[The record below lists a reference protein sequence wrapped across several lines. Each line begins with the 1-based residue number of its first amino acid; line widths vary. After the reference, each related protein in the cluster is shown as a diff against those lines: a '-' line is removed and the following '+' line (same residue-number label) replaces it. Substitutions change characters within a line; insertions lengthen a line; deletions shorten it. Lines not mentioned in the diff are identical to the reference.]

1 MVDGDWL
8 MVIGF
13 VIGWWRLTGGDWLCD
28 VHLAAASEARGKKAA
43 ATKAAQQRVDNC
55 TAPTPASTISDCD
68 SAITEITAAIRQ
80 AEAAGGVDTSAA
92 KQKLQSWEG
101 ELLIEAT
108 RVAASLAMHT
118 LVFVT

>member
-28 VHLAAASEARGKKAA
+28 VHLAAASEATRSK
-43 ATKAAQQRVDNC
+43 KAAQQRVDNC
-55 TAPTPASTISDCD
+55 TAPKPASTISDCD
-68 SAITEITAAIRQ
+68 SAITEITAAIAQ

-101 ELLIEAT
+101 ELLIEAA
-108 RVAASLAMHT
+108 RVAAPLAIYI

>member
-1 MVDGDWL
+1 M
-8 MVIGF
+8 
-13 VIGWWRLTGGDWLCD
+13 
-28 VHLAAASEARGKKAA
+28 HLLEEIAKREAEERARREAK
-43 ATKAAQQRVDNC
+43 QRVDNC

-68 SAITEITAAIRQ
+68 SAITEITAAIAQ

-101 ELLIEAT
+101 ELLIEAA
-108 RVAASLAMHT
+108 RVAAPLAMHT

>member
-1 MVDGDWL
+1 MADGDWL
-8 MVIGF
+8 V

-28 VHLAAASEARGKKAA
+28 VHLPAASEARGK
-43 ATKAAQQRVDNC
+43 KAAQQRVDNC

-80 AEAAGGVDTSAA
+80 AEAARGVDTSAA

-101 ELLIEAT
+101 ELLIEAA

-118 LVFVT
+118 LAFVT